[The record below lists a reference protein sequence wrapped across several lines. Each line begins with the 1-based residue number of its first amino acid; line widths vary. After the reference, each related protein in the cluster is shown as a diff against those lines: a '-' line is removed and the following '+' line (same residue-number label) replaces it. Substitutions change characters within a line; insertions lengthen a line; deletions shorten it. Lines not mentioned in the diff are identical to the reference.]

1 MPASESAAWSP
12 RACHAIAWH
21 RKTVVQLPQ
30 EACTRLKPACRAG
43 TVVAVV
49 GDTMPG
55 KADPKALT
63 TVLAAAQE
71 GAVRQVVLVVPQG
84 GGAGGT
90 GGFLGGL
97 FGRSANPEA
106 VCS

>member
-1 MPASESAAWSP
+1 MVALLPKEA
-12 RACHAIAWH
+12 RARVKA
-21 RKTVVQLPQ
+21 
-30 EACTRLKPACRAG
+30 ACRAG

-49 GDTMPG
+49 GDSMPG

-71 GAVRQVVLVVPQG
+71 GAVRRVILVVPQG
-84 GGAGGT
+84 GGAAGS

-97 FGRSANPEA
+97 FGGRSANPEA
-106 VCS
+106 VRS